1 MRPVIFYNNRAHP
14 TSSRLAAAAVRPQ
27 MIVFNFLIRYNYYN
41 TYISDVNLF
50 LILQQFRPHYSQN
63 CTNALTLAEQLLYIS
78 STFCAIIHLT
88 QLLYCVYR
96 KRQIGGKRDEAF
108 TGRTQK

>member
-50 LILQQFRPHYSQN
+50 LIYCNSSAPTIRK
-63 CTNALTLAEQLLYIS
+63 TALTPLLWLNSCYIFPPHFVLS
-78 STFCAIIHLT
+78 YT
-88 QLLYCVYR
+88 
-96 KRQIGGKRDEAF
+96 
-108 TGRTQK
+108 